1 MSYCINPNCPKPSD
15 PLNANNRICRQ
26 CGTELLIAGRYRVTK
41 LLGEGGFAK
50 TYEVD
55 EHGFAKVLKV
65 LQLKEPKAIAL
76 FKQEAKVLQKL
87 KHPGIP
93 RVEPQGYFTITTRE
107 DKQSLHCLVM
117 QKIYG
122 QNLEKWLSDRNNYPI
137 TQAEALD
144 WLKQITD
151 ILQEVH
157 RWQFFHR
164 DIKPTN
170 IMLQP
175 NGQLALID
183 FGSVR
188 EVTGTYLAKMGVGQ
202 RGTVIA
208 SKGYAPPEQENGH
221 PVPQSD
227 FFAVGRTF
235 VHLITGKHPLE
246 FYDPSTDTLQ
256 WRHAAPQISPPLAD
270 FIDYLIA
277 RLPGNR
283 PQNTEVIFQK
293 LAEIEANLAV
303 PSRHFSY
310 PYFLPYQRSPKFQ
323 SWKKPLPK
331 KQLAAATVLLIA
343 ILGYLEV
350 SIYQYIQRSLT
361 QHQSPETAL
370 SLPDSPPHHAAP
382 IIENNTSN
390 NYKKSEISTRNPQ
403 PLAEEMVKATPAV
416 QNIIYELNN
425 NSAYAANN
433 FPNINNNL
441 PNNSAIATDIMPLQK
456 KQKTNQGN
464 ISLYKTIAG
473 HKQDVQAVAITPDS
487 QKIAS
492 GSFDGQ
498 IKIWN
503 LKTGELI
510 QALNGHSQ
518 AGEII
523 SSIAISSDG
532 KTLVS
537 SADIYQKNIK
547 IWDLST
553 GKLLSTLNAPV
564 GVSVVAISP
573 DSQILASGGADGTI
587 KLWNLALGAEIGT
600 FSGHL
605 GRVFS
610 VAFSPNGQWLA
621 SGAEDGSIY
630 LWNLSQIKGKVGFDL
645 QPDHRLLGHTNI
657 VHSVAFSPD
666 SQRLASGSAD
676 KTIKLWQI
684 ETGAGIPPEM
694 RFRDIATLPSHS
706 GSMLSVAISPNG
718 QILAGGSLL
727 GRIKLWNL
735 DTGEVID
742 TLSAHSRWVESVVFS
757 PDGQMLVSGSSDR
770 TIKIWNLKPSYH

>member
-1 MSYCINPNCPKPSD
+1 MSYCINPKCPKPSD

-26 CGTELLIAGRYRVTK
+26 CGAELLIAGRYRVTQ

-50 TYEVD
+50 TYEID
-55 EHGFAKVLKV
+55 DRGFPKVLKV

-76 FKQEAKVLQKL
+76 FKQEANVLQKL

-93 RVEPQGYFTITTRE
+93 RMEPQGYFTVQMRSSKIP
-107 DKQSLHCLVM
+107 LHCLVM

-122 QNLEKWLSDRNNYPI
+122 QNLEQWLSDRDNYPI
-137 TQAEALD
+137 TQEEAID
-144 WLKQITD
+144 WLKQMID

-188 EVTGTYLAKMGVGQ
+188 EVTDTYLAKMGVGH

-208 SKGYAPPEQENGH
+208 SRGYAPPEQENGH

-227 FFAVGRTF
+227 FFALGRTF
-235 VHLITGKHPLE
+235 VHLLTGKHPLE
-246 FYDPSTDTLQ
+246 FYDPSTDSLQ
-256 WRHAAPQISPPLAD
+256 WRNAAPKISPLLAD

-283 PQNTEVIFQK
+283 PQNADVILQR
-293 LAEIEANLAV
+293 LTEIEASLARTSSLNFSLAYPLPDQLSAKFNLV
-303 PSRHFSY
+303 
-310 PYFLPYQRSPKFQ
+310 
-323 SWKKPLPK
+323 KKPR
-331 KQLAAATVLLIA
+331 LAAAILLVVG
-343 ILGYLEV
+343 LVGYLEV
-350 SIYQYIQRSLT
+350 SIYQYIRTSLSQNQPNNADVSGSPSPDLWDEKKTTNPTPT
-361 QHQSPETAL
+361 QGQTVPENVEITQLKTASFASAMLNLPPTSAKSATNNL
-370 SLPDSPPHHAAP
+370 SQPGAIS
-382 IIENNTSN
+382 NTTV
-390 NYKKSEISTRNPQ
+390 SEI
-403 PLAEEMVKATPAV
+403 TPT
-416 QNIIYELNN
+416 
-425 NSAYAANN
+425 
-433 FPNINNNL
+433 P
-441 PNNSAIATDIMPLQK
+441 TK
-456 KQKTNQGN
+456 N
-464 ISLYKTIAG
+464 ISLAKTIAG
-473 HKQDVQAVAITPDS
+473 HDQDVQSVAITPDGT
-487 QKIAS
+487 KIAS
-492 GSFDGQ
+492 GSFDGK
-498 IKIWN
+498 IKIWH

-510 QALNGHSQ
+510 QTLTAHSE

-523 SSIAISSDG
+523 SSIAISPDG

-537 SADIYQKNIK
+537 SSNSYGGNIK

-553 GKLLSTLNAPV
+553 GLLISTLKAQGV

-573 DSQILASGGADGTI
+573 DSQLLASGGNDGSI
-587 KLWNLALGAEIGT
+587 KLWHLALGEELGT
-600 FSGHL
+600 FSGHF

-610 VAFSPNGQWLA
+610 VAFSANGKFLA
-621 SGAEDGSIY
+621 SGGEDGSIH
-630 LWNLSQIKGKVGFDL
+630 LWNLSRIQGKVGFDF
-645 QPDHRLLGHTNI
+645 QPDRRFLGHTNT

-666 SQRLASGSAD
+666 NQRLASGSAD
-676 KTIKLWQI
+676 KTIKLWNV
-684 ETGAGIPPEM
+684 ETGEA
-694 RFRDIATLPSHS
+694 IATLASHS
-706 GSMLSVAISPNG
+706 GGMLSVAISPNG

-735 DTGEVID
+735 NTGEVID

-757 PDGQMLVSGSSDR
+757 PDGHILASGSSDR
-770 TIKIWNLKPSYH
+770 TVKIWDIEKFPN

>member
-1 MSYCINPNCPKPSD
+1 MSYCINPKCPKPSD
-15 PLNANNRICRQ
+15 PLNANNRVCRQ
-26 CGTELLIAGRYRVTK
+26 CGAELLIAGRYRVTK

-55 EHGFAKVLKV
+55 DRGFPKVLKV

-76 FKQEAKVLQKL
+76 FKQEANVLQKL

-93 RVEPQGYFTITTRE
+93 RVEPQGYFTVQMRASKIP
-107 DKQSLHCLVM
+107 LHCLVM

-122 QNLEKWLSDRNNYPI
+122 QNLEQWLSERDNYPI
-137 TQAEALD
+137 TQEEAID
-144 WLKQITD
+144 WLKQMID

-188 EVTGTYLAKMGVGQ
+188 EVTGTYLAKMGVGH

-208 SKGYAPPEQENGH
+208 SRGYAPPEQENGH

-227 FFAVGRTF
+227 FFALGRTF
-235 VHLITGKHPLE
+235 VHLLTGKHPLE

-256 WRHAAPQISPPLAD
+256 WRNAAPKISPLLAD

-283 PQNTEVIFQK
+283 PQNAQVMLQRLT
-293 LAEIEANLAV
+293 EIEASLTLK
-303 PSRHFSY
+303 PSRNFSLAY
-310 PYFLPYQRSPKFQ
+310 PLPYQLSAKFNLA
-323 SWKKPLPK
+323 KFNPF
-331 KQLAAATVLLIA
+331 KQAKLAVA
-343 ILGYLEV
+343 ILLVVGVVGYLEV
-350 SIYQYIQRSLT
+350 SIYQYIRTSLS
-361 QHQSPETAL
+361 QNQPNEAAVSGSQSPDLWDEKKTTNPTPIQERTVRENVELAQVKTASFASAML
-370 SLPDSPPHHAAP
+370 KLPP
-382 IIENNTSN
+382 TSA
-390 NYKKSEISTRNPQ
+390 KS
-403 PLAEEMVKATPAV
+403 
-416 QNIIYELNN
+416 
-425 NSAYAANN
+425 AANN
-433 FPNINNNL
+433 LSQPGAIANNNV
-441 PNNSAIATDIMPLQK
+441 PEITPTPTK
-456 KQKTNQGN
+456 N
-464 ISLYKTIAG
+464 ISLAQTIAG
-473 HKQDVQAVAITPDS
+473 HDQDVQSVAITPDGT
-487 QKIAS
+487 KIAS
-492 GSFDGQ
+492 GSFDGM
-498 IKIWN
+498 IKIWH

-510 QALNGHSQ
+510 QTLTAHSE

-523 SSIAISSDG
+523 SSIAISPDG

-537 SADIYQKNIK
+537 SSNSYGGNIK

-553 GKLLSTLNAPV
+553 GLLISTLKAQGV

-573 DSQILASGGADGTI
+573 DSQLLASGGNDGTI
-587 KLWNLALGAEIGT
+587 KLWHLALGEELGR
-600 FSGHL
+600 FSGHF

-610 VAFSPNGQWLA
+610 VAFSANGKFLA
-621 SGAEDGSIY
+621 SGGEDGSIH
-630 LWNLSQIKGKVGFDL
+630 LWNLSRIQGKVGFDF
-645 QPDHRLLGHTNI
+645 QPDRRFLGHTNM

-666 SQRLASGSAD
+666 NQRLASGSAD
-676 KTIKLWQI
+676 KTIKLWNV
-684 ETGAGIPPEM
+684 ETGEA
-694 RFRDIATLPSHS
+694 IATLASHS
-706 GSMLSVAISPNG
+706 GGMLSVAISPNG

-735 DTGEVID
+735 NTGEVID

-757 PDGQMLVSGSSDR
+757 PDGHILASGSSDR
-770 TIKIWNLKPSYH
+770 TVKIWDIEKSPN

>member
-55 EHGFAKVLKV
+55 DRGFAKVLKV

-76 FKQEAKVLQKL
+76 FKREAKVLQKL

-93 RVEPQGYFTITTRE
+93 QVEPQGYFTITTR
-107 DKQSLHCLVM
+107 DGKQSLHCLVM

-122 QNLEKWLSDRNNYPI
+122 QNLENWLSDRDNYPI
-137 TQAEALD
+137 TQAEAID

-227 FFAVGRTF
+227 FFALGRTF

-283 PQNTEVIFQK
+283 PQNTEVIYQK
-293 LAEIEANLAV
+293 LLEIEAKLAAK
-303 PSRHFSY
+303 PSRNFSY
-310 PYFLPYQRSPKFQ
+310 PYFLPYQRSPKFP
-323 SWKKPLPK
+323 SWKKPLTK
-331 KQLAAATVLLIA
+331 KQLAAATVFLIG

-350 SIYQYIQRSLT
+350 NIYQYIQRNLT
-361 QHQSPETAL
+361 QNQSPERAL
-370 SLPDSPPHHAAP
+370 SLPESTHQTAP
-382 IIENNTSN
+382 IIENNTSHN
-390 NYKKSEISTRNPQ
+390 SDNSLKQK
-403 PLAEEMVKATPAV
+403 PLAGERVSAIPPIPV
-416 QNIIYELNN
+416 QNISSEFNQ
-425 NSAYAANN
+425 NSVYAANN
-433 FPNINNNL
+433 FAIIDSNL
-441 PNNSAIATDIMPLQK
+441 TKNTEKTDK
-456 KQKTNQGN
+456 KTKEN

-473 HKQDVQAVAITPDS
+473 HKQDVKAVAITADS

-510 QALNGHSQ
+510 QSLNAHSQ

-523 SSIAISSDG
+523 SSLAISPDG

-537 SADIYQKNIK
+537 GADSFQKNIK
-547 IWDLST
+547 IWDLAT
-553 GKLLSTLNAPV
+553 GELLSTLNAKNL

-573 DSQILASGGADGTI
+573 DSQILASGGSDGTI
-587 KLWNLALGAEIGT
+587 QLWDLALGVEIGK

-621 SGAEDGSIY
+621 SGAEDGSIH

-645 QPDHRLLGHTNI
+645 QPDQRLLGHTNT
-657 VHSVAFSPD
+657 VNSVAFSPD

-676 KTIKLWQI
+676 KTIKVWQI
-684 ETGAGIPPEM
+684 ETGTRTPAER
-694 RFRDIATLPSHS
+694 RFRLTATLPSHS
-706 GSMLSVAISPNG
+706 DSMLSVAISPNG
-718 QILAGGSLL
+718 QILAGGSLH

-742 TLSAHSRWVESVVFS
+742 TLSAHSRWVEAVVFS
-757 PDGQMLVSGSSDR
+757 PDGQMLASGSSDR
-770 TIKIWNLKPSYH
+770 TIKIWHLEPSYH

>member
-1 MSYCINPNCPKPSD
+1 MSYCINPKCPKPSD

-26 CGTELLIAGRYRVTK
+26 CGAELLIAGRYRVTQ

-50 TYEVD
+50 TYEID
-55 EHGFAKVLKV
+55 DRGFPKVLKV

-76 FKQEAKVLQKL
+76 FKQEANVLQKL

-93 RVEPQGYFTITTRE
+93 RVEPQGYFTVQMRSSKIP
-107 DKQSLHCLVM
+107 LHCLVM

-122 QNLEKWLSDRNNYPI
+122 QNLEQWLSDRDNYPI
-137 TQAEALD
+137 TQEEAID
-144 WLKQITD
+144 WLKQMID

-227 FFAVGRTF
+227 FFALGRTF
-235 VHLITGKHPLE
+235 VHLLTGKHPLE

-256 WRHAAPQISPPLAD
+256 WRNAAPKISPLLAD
-270 FIDYLIA
+270 FIDYLIS

-283 PQNTEVIFQK
+283 PQNAHVIVQR
-293 LAEIEANLAV
+293 LTEIEASLAGK
-303 PSRHFSY
+303 SSLNFSLAY
-310 PYFLPYQRSPKFQ
+310 PLSYQLSAKFNPA
-323 SWKKPLPK
+323 KKPR
-331 KQLAAATVLLIA
+331 LAAAIFLVVGLV
-343 ILGYLEV
+343 GYLEV
-350 SIYQYIQRSLT
+350 NIYQYIRTSLSQNQPDEADVSRSPSLKVWDEKEIT
-361 QHQSPETAL
+361 NQTPIQGQTVPENVEKAQLKAASFANAMVNLPPTSSATSAVTKLSQSGA
-370 SLPDSPPHHAAP
+370 
-382 IIENNTSN
+382 I
-390 NYKKSEISTRNPQ
+390 
-403 PLAEEMVKATPAV
+403 
-416 QNIIYELNN
+416 
-425 NSAYAANN
+425 ANN
-433 FPNINNNL
+433 LVPE
-441 PNNSAIATDIMPLQK
+441 IMPSQTK
-456 KQKTNQGN
+456 N

-473 HKQDVQAVAITPDS
+473 HDQDVQSVAITPDGT
-487 QKIAS
+487 KIAS
-492 GSFDGQ
+492 GSFDGT
-498 IKIWN
+498 IKIWH

-510 QALNGHSQ
+510 QTLNAHSE

-523 SSIAISSDG
+523 SSIAISPDG
-532 KTLVS
+532 QTLVS
-537 SADIYQKNIK
+537 SSNSYGENIK

-553 GKLLSTLNAPV
+553 GLLISTLKAQGV

-573 DSQILASGGADGTI
+573 DSQLLASGGNDGSI
-587 KLWNLALGAEIGT
+587 KLWNLALGEELGT

-610 VAFSPNGQWLA
+610 VAFSANGKFLA
-621 SGAEDGSIY
+621 SGGEDGSIH
-630 LWNLSQIKGKVGFDL
+630 LWNLSRIQGKVGFDF
-645 QPDHRLLGHTNI
+645 QPDRRFLGHTNM

-666 SQRLASGSAD
+666 NQRLASGSAD
-676 KTIKLWQI
+676 KTIKLWNV
-684 ETGAGIPPEM
+684 ETGEA
-694 RFRDIATLPSHS
+694 IATLPSHS
-706 GSMLSVAISPNG
+706 GGMLSVAISPNG

-735 DTGEVID
+735 NTGEVID

-757 PDGQMLVSGSSDR
+757 PDGHILASGSSDR
-770 TIKIWNLKPSYH
+770 TVKIWDLETSPN

>member
-55 EHGFAKVLKV
+55 DRGFAKVLKV

-76 FKQEAKVLQKL
+76 FKQEANVLQKL
-87 KHPGIP
+87 RHPGIP
-93 RVEPQGYFTITTRE
+93 RVEPQGYFTVKMRASKMSI
-107 DKQSLHCLVM
+107 HCLVM

-122 QNLEKWLSDRNNYPI
+122 QNLEEWLGDRGNYPI
-137 TQAEALD
+137 TQEEAID
-144 WLKQITD
+144 WLKQMTD

-188 EVTGTYLAKMGVGQ
+188 EVTGTYLAKMGVGH

-227 FFAVGRTF
+227 FFALGRTF
-235 VHLITGKHPLE
+235 VHLLTGKHPLE
-246 FYDPSTDTLQ
+246 FYDPCTDTLQ
-256 WRHAAPQISPPLAD
+256 WRNSAPKISPFLAD
-270 FIDYLIA
+270 FIDYLIS

-283 PQNTEVIFQK
+283 PQNTHVILQQ
-293 LAEIEANLAV
+293 LTEIEKNITVKNNFL
-303 PSRHFSY
+303 FYY
-310 PYFLPYQRSPKFQ
+310 PLLYQGLPKAKP
-323 SWKKPLPK
+323 WKKPNLKSK
-331 KQLAAATVLLIA
+331 KLAVATVLLIG
-343 ILGYLEV
+343 IVGYLEV
-350 SIYQYIQRSLT
+350 NIYKYIRANLTENNSTESPLSTSPLPHKNDNKFETIQPPQMPEKSLT
-361 QHQSPETAL
+361 DNREVSPVKTA
-370 SLPDSPPHHAAP
+370 
-382 IIENNTSN
+382 
-390 NYKKSEISTRNPQ
+390 
-403 PLAEEMVKATPAV
+403 PLARAMLNVTAAISPQKPGSESNKKPA
-416 QNIIYELNN
+416 IAKSI
-425 NSAYAANN
+425 A
-433 FPNINNNL
+433 
-441 PNNSAIATDIMPLQK
+441 SAITPNLSDK
-456 KQKTNQGN
+456 N
-464 ISLYKTIAG
+464 ISLYKTLSG
-473 HKQDVQAVAITPDS
+473 HDQDVQSVAITPDGTE
-487 QKIAS
+487 IAS
-492 GSFDGQ
+492 GSFDGT

-503 LKTGELI
+503 LKTGELM
-510 QALNGHSQ
+510 QTLTGHSD
-518 AGEII
+518 AGEIV
-523 SSIAISSDG
+523 SSIAISPDG
-532 KTLVS
+532 KILVS
-537 SADIYQKNIK
+537 STNSYGGNIK
-547 IWDLST
+547 IWDLSS
-553 GKLLSTLNAPV
+553 GLLLATLNAQQV

-573 DSQILASGGADGTI
+573 DSQFLASGGYDGTI
-587 KLWNLALGAEIGT
+587 QLWNLALGEEIGT

-610 VAFSPNGQWLA
+610 VAFSPNGQVLA
-621 SGAEDGSIY
+621 SGAEDGSVH
-630 LWNLSQIKGKVGFDL
+630 LWNLNQIQGKVGFNL
-645 QPDHRLLGHTNI
+645 QPDRRLLGHIGI
-657 VHSVAFSPD
+657 VHSVVFSPD

-676 KTIKLWQI
+676 KTIKLWQV
-684 ETGAGIPPEM
+684 ETGEA
-694 RFRDIATLPSHS
+694 IATLASHS

-757 PDGQMLVSGSSDR
+757 PDGHILASGSSDR
-770 TIKIWNLKPSYH
+770 TVKIWDLEKSPR